1 MRFLWHNPLH
11 IFMELNLIYRDAQE
25 SKVNDIP
32 LDWLELALWKN
43 RLHTFICSNYSTL
56 NNLREW
62 GCLFWSLGDFLCLSP
77 YHFFQ
82 HVASQQIISLRI
94 FALTKL
100 SQDSIYAQYWQNNKQ
115 QHPLYQTIFLLRVFL
130 FFFSTISDKSHSL
143 WSQCGMIL

>member
-1 MRFLWHNPLH
+1 MTQSFAYFHG
-11 IFMELNLIYRDAQE
+11 IKLNLQGCSGKQ
-25 SKVNDIP
+25 SKWYSIR
-32 LDWLELALWKN
+32 LARTCTMKS